1 MYKCTEQYLLEN
13 FEMEF
18 GFYRQFYRPLCSEGN
33 YLLKSMLKQKIIEN
47 SLDWLIQGNF
57 ATIQIPA
64 ILPKILESI
73 DYCKWNIFEHS
84 ETWSFLNLPIKCLL
98 FSKVFFKYINNFYV
112 DSRSTS

>member
-47 SLDWLIQGNF
+47 SLD
-57 ATIQIPA
+57 
-64 ILPKILESI
+64 
-73 DYCKWNIFEHS
+73 
-84 ETWSFLNLPIKCLL
+84 
-98 FSKVFFKYINNFYV
+98 
-112 DSRSTS
+112 